1 MLGLGNGHGPHGFYD
16 FIRKD
21 ILEKSEHLND
31 DCFKIRCDV
40 IIPKEVHT
48 EDRVATPA
56 LNPVPV
62 PPSDLSHHL
71 ARSPVFKAQFFGGM
85 TKQGIDTEVIR
96 VHDMEAEAFEALLS
110 FLYTDTLPEFPGERQ
125 SAMNQHLLVAADK
138 YNLERLKLICEDN
151 LCKHIETGTAATIL
165 TLAEQHNCNILKKK
179 LPLCFKGA
187 NIQNFYLYMS

>member
-1 MLGLGNGHGPHGFYD
+1 
-16 FIRKD
+16 
-21 ILEKSEHLND
+21 
-31 DCFKIRCDV
+31 
-40 IIPKEVHT
+40 
-48 EDRVATPA
+48 
-56 LNPVPV
+56 
-62 PPSDLSHHL
+62 
-71 ARSPVFKAQFFGGM
+71 M

-165 TLAEQHNCNILKKK
+165 TLAEQHNCNILKKVCTQFLSSPSALK
-179 LPLCFKGA
+179 EMVETDGFEHLARSCPSVLKEL
-187 NIQNFYLYMS
+187 ISKISTST